1 MNIGERIEN
10 IVDSNIVKELE
21 EKLAKPNKS
30 IKEHTMDLIKELERL
45 KKLGY
50 ISEDR
55 IYYLVETACIYHDI
69 GKINKEF
76 QNRIE
81 KSKIKKVKFNENK
94 EVVHNILSIYF
105 IDESIFGKESY
116 EDYLKVVHSV
126 LNHHNYCNTYEYI
139 RNNNE
144 FILEV
149 LKGYNINQN
158 LVDFIEILIGDLTD
172 VIEDKES
179 IKIKGYLHKCDY
191 NASAGTVSEY
201 PNNFLEE
208 SLNNMMQE
216 WKQVNSNSDWNE
228 LQRFCIENRDENI
241 IAVAQTGMGKT
252 EAGLLWIGDNKGF
265 FILPLRTAINAIYD
279 RVRKNI
285 IHEKDLE
292 HRLSIL
298 HSSSLEY
305 YLNNLENKKVDENF
319 DLLEYE
325 NVGKQ
330 LSIPLNISTMDQL
343 FDFVFKY
350 QGYELKL
357 TTLSYSKIVIDEIQM
372 YSPELLAYLI
382 YGIEK
387 IVELGGKVAILTATL
402 PPFIKDLLEKNIEF
416 KYNPDGFT
424 NDLKRHNLKVIKEE
438 INPEDIY
445 EKYIENKNAGKGNK
459 ILVVCN
465 TIKQAQKIYE
475 DLEKILPE
483 EDIKNL
489 NILHSRFIRKDRLEK
504 EECILEFGKTY
515 DENKNIDK
523 KNGIWISTSIV
534 EASLDIDFDY
544 LFTELQDLNSLFQRL
559 GRCNRKGKKDSSKHN
574 CFIYTEIKSSNLR
587 DGKYGFIDKEMYDLS
602 KSAILSIKE
611 KGQISEKEKINLIND
626 YLTTDNLKNSD
637 YMKDYDNEYG
647 YIKSLTPYT
656 INKKEIELRNINT
669 IDIIPSPVYEEN
681 IEDIKDLETKL
692 KDISTLLKEK
702 EIDLKRK
709 SHLKKEKIILKDAI
723 KKYTVSIPY
732 YERSLYKNAISK
744 GMAIKYN
751 PISLSEFETI
761 DIIDCDYDEKGYQN
775 KNYTDRK
782 SKQED
787 YML

>member
-1 MNIGERIEN
+1 MDINVRINEILENDIILEIEN
-10 IVDSNIVKELE
+10 
-21 EKLAKPNKS
+21 KLAKPDKT
-30 IKEHTMDLIKELERL
+30 IKEHTMDLIDELNKL

-50 ISEDR
+50 ISDDKLFS
-55 IYYLVETACIYHDI
+55 LVEKGCIYHDI

-76 QNRIE
+76 QKRIE
-81 KSKIKKVKFNENK
+81 RSKDKKVKFNDEK
-94 EVVHNILSIYF
+94 EVAHNILSIYF
-105 IDESIFGKESY
+105 IDDKKFSDIN
-116 EDYLKVVHSV
+116 DYLKVLHSV
-126 LNHHNYCNTYEYI
+126 LNHHNYCNTFEVMRDKKELI
-139 RNNNE
+139 SE
-144 FILEV
+144 LLE
-149 LKGYNINQN
+149 GYNTKKIKKS
-158 LVDFIEILIGDLTD
+158 IENKIVEI
-172 VIEDKES
+172 IEDNES

-216 WKQVNSNSDWNE
+216 WKKSNSESDWNE
-228 LQRFCIENRDENI
+228 LQKFCIENRDENI

-292 HRLSIL
+292 QRLSIL

-445 EKYIENKNAGKGNK
+445 EKYIENKKAGKRNK

-709 SHLKKEKIILKDAI
+709 SHLKKEKIILKDTI

-751 PISLSEFETI
+751 PILLSEFETI

>member
-1 MNIGERIEN
+1 MDINVRINEILENDIIREIEN
-10 IVDSNIVKELE
+10 
-21 EKLAKPNKS
+21 KLAKPDKT
-30 IKEHTMDLIKELERL
+30 IKEHTMDLIEELNKL

-50 ISEDR
+50 ISDAKLFS
-55 IYYLVETACIYHDI
+55 LVEKGCIYHDI

-76 QNRIE
+76 QKRIE
-81 KSKIKKVKFNENK
+81 RSKDKKVKFNDEK
-94 EVVHNILSIYF
+94 EVAHNILSIYF
-105 IDESIFGKESY
+105 IDDKKFSDIN
-116 EDYLKVVHSV
+116 DYLKVLHSV
-126 LNHHNYCNTYEYI
+126 LNHHNYCNTFEVMRDKKELI
-139 RNNNE
+139 SE
-144 FILEV
+144 LLE
-149 LKGYNINQN
+149 GYNTKKIKKS
-158 LVDFIEILIGDLTD
+158 IENKIAEI
-172 VIEDKES
+172 IEDNES

-216 WKQVNSNSDWNE
+216 WKKSNSESDWNE
-228 LQRFCIENRDENI
+228 LQKFCIENRDENI

-669 IDIIPSPVYEEN
+669 IDIIPSPVYETN
-681 IEDIKDLETKL
+681 IEDIKNFENKL
-692 KDISTLLKEK
+692 KEISDRLKEK
-702 EIDLKRK
+702 GIDLKIRDD
-709 SHLKKEKIILKDAI
+709 LKKEKIILKDAI

-732 YERSLYKNAISK
+732 YEVDLYKNAIK
-744 GMAIKYN
+744 NGNAIKYN
-751 PISLSEFETI
+751 PIRLSEFETI

>member
-1 MNIGERIEN
+1 MDINVRINEILENDIIREIEN
-10 IVDSNIVKELE
+10 
-21 EKLAKPNKS
+21 KLAKPDKT
-30 IKEHTMDLIKELERL
+30 IKEHTMDLIEELNKL

-50 ISEDR
+50 ISDAKLFS
-55 IYYLVETACIYHDI
+55 LVEKGCIYHDI

-76 QNRIE
+76 QKRIE
-81 KSKIKKVKFNENK
+81 RSKDKKVKFNDEK
-94 EVVHNILSIYF
+94 EVAHNILSIYF
-105 IDESIFGKESY
+105 IDDKKFSDIN
-116 EDYLKVVHSV
+116 DYLKVLHSV
-126 LNHHNYCNTYEYI
+126 LNHHNYCNTFEVMRDKKELI
-139 RNNNE
+139 SE
-144 FILEV
+144 LLE
-149 LKGYNINQN
+149 GYNTKKIKKS
-158 LVDFIEILIGDLTD
+158 IENKIAEI
-172 VIEDKES
+172 IEDNDS

-216 WKQVNSNSDWNE
+216 WKKSNSESDWNE
-228 LQRFCIENRDENI
+228 LQKFCIENRDENI

-319 DLLEYE
+319 DLIEYE

-382 YGIEK
+382 CGIEK

-416 KYNPDGFT
+416 KYNPNGFT
-424 NDLKRHNLKVIKEE
+424 NDLKRHNLKVIEEE
-438 INPEDIY
+438 INPDDIY
-445 EKYIENKNAGKGNK
+445 EKYIENKNADRENK

-465 TIKQAQKIYE
+465 TIKQAQNIYD
-475 DLEKILPE
+475 DLAKMLYE
-483 EDIKNL
+483 EDRKNL

-504 EECILEFGKTY
+504 EESILEFGRTY
-515 DENKNIDK
+515 YENKNIDK

-574 CFIYTEIKSSNLR
+574 CFIYTEIKSSTLR
-587 DGKYGFIDKEMYDLS
+587 NGKHGFIDKEMYGLS
-602 KSAILSIKE
+602 KSAILSISE
-611 KGQISEKEKINLIND
+611 KGQISEKEKISLIND

-647 YIKSLTPYT
+647 DIKSLTPYT

-751 PISLSEFETI
+751 PILLSEFEII

>member
-1 MNIGERIEN
+1 MDINVRINEILENDIIQEIEN
-10 IVDSNIVKELE
+10 
-21 EKLAKPNKS
+21 KLAKPDKT
-30 IKEHTMDLIKELERL
+30 IKEHTMDLIEELNKL

-50 ISEDR
+50 ISDDKLFS
-55 IYYLVETACIYHDI
+55 LVEKACIYHDI

-76 QNRIE
+76 QKRIE
-81 KSKIKKVKFNENK
+81 RSKDKKVKFNDEK
-94 EVVHNILSIYF
+94 EVAHNILSIYF
-105 IDESIFGKESY
+105 IDDKKFSDIN
-116 EDYLKVVHSV
+116 DYLKVLHSV
-126 LNHHNYCNTYEYI
+126 LNHHNYCNTFEVMRDKKELI
-139 RNNNE
+139 SE
-144 FILEV
+144 LLE
-149 LKGYNINQN
+149 GYNTKKIKKS
-158 LVDFIEILIGDLTD
+158 IENKIAEI
-172 VIEDKES
+172 IEDNES

-216 WKQVNSNSDWNE
+216 WKKSNSESDWNE

-382 YGIEK
+382 CGIEK

-416 KYNPDGFT
+416 KYNPNGFT
-424 NDLKRHNLKVIKEE
+424 NDLKRHNLKVIEEE
-438 INPEDIY
+438 INPDDIY
-445 EKYIENKNAGKGNK
+445 EKYIENKNADRENK

-465 TIKQAQKIYE
+465 TIKQAQNIYD
-475 DLEKILPE
+475 DLAKMLSEK
-483 EDIKNL
+483 DRKNL

-504 EECILEFGKTY
+504 EESILEFGRTY

-574 CFIYTEIKSSNLR
+574 CFVYTEIKSSTLR
-587 DGKYGFIDKEMYDLS
+587 DNKHGFIDKRVYELS

-611 KGQISEKEKINLIND
+611 KGQIYEKEKIALIND
-626 YLTTDNLKNSD
+626 YLTTDNLRSSD
-637 YMKDYDNEYG
+637 YIKAYDKEYDYV
-647 YIKSLTPYT
+647 KKLTPYT
-656 INKKEIELRNINT
+656 ISKDEIELRNINT
-669 IDIIPSPVYEEN
+669 IDIIPSPVYETN
-681 IEDIKDLETKL
+681 IEDIKNFENKL
-692 KDISTLLKEK
+692 KEISDRLKEK
-702 EIDLKRK
+702 GIDLKIRDD
-709 SHLKKEKIILKDAI
+709 LKKEKIILKDAI

-732 YERSLYKNAISK
+732 YEVDLYKNAIK
-744 GMAIKYN
+744 NGNAIKYN
-751 PISLSEFETI
+751 PIRLSEFETI

>member
-1 MNIGERIEN
+1 MDINVRINEILENDIIREIEN
-10 IVDSNIVKELE
+10 
-21 EKLAKPNKS
+21 KLAKPDKT
-30 IKEHTMDLIKELERL
+30 IKEHTMDLIEELNKL

-50 ISEDR
+50 ISDDKLFS
-55 IYYLVETACIYHDI
+55 LVEKACIYHDI

-76 QNRIE
+76 QKRIE
-81 KSKIKKVKFNENK
+81 RSKDKKVKFNDEK
-94 EVVHNILSIYF
+94 EVAHNILSIYF
-105 IDESIFGKESY
+105 IDDKKFSDIN
-116 EDYLKVVHSV
+116 DYLKVLHSV
-126 LNHHNYCNTYEYI
+126 LNHHNYCNTFEVMRDKKELI
-139 RNNNE
+139 SE
-144 FILEV
+144 LLE
-149 LKGYNINQN
+149 GYNTKKIKKS
-158 LVDFIEILIGDLTD
+158 IENKIAEI
-172 VIEDKES
+172 IEDKES

-216 WKQVNSNSDWNE
+216 WKKSNSESDWNE
-228 LQRFCIENRDENI
+228 LQKFCIENRDENI

-382 YGIEK
+382 CGIEK

-416 KYNPDGFT
+416 KYNPNGFT
-424 NDLKRHNLKVIKEE
+424 NDLKRHNLKVIEEE
-438 INPEDIY
+438 INPDDIY
-445 EKYIENKNAGKGNK
+445 EKYIENKNADRENK

-465 TIKQAQKIYE
+465 TIKQAQNIYD
-475 DLEKILPE
+475 DLAKMLSEK
-483 EDIKNL
+483 DRKNL

-504 EECILEFGKTY
+504 EESILEFGRTY

-574 CFIYTEIKSSNLR
+574 CFVYTEIKSSTLR
-587 DGKYGFIDKEMYDLS
+587 DNKHGFIDKRVYELS

-611 KGQISEKEKINLIND
+611 KGQIYEKEKIALIND
-626 YLTTDNLKNSD
+626 YLTTDNLRSSD
-637 YMKDYDNEYG
+637 YIKAYDKEYDYV
-647 YIKSLTPYT
+647 KKLTPYT
-656 INKKEIELRNINT
+656 ISKDEIELRNINT
-669 IDIIPSPVYEEN
+669 IDIIPSPVYETN
-681 IEDIKDLETKL
+681 IEDIKNFENKL
-692 KDISTLLKEK
+692 KEISDRLKEK
-702 EIDLKRK
+702 GIDLKIRDD
-709 SHLKKEKIILKDAI
+709 LKKEKIILKDAI

-732 YERSLYKNAISK
+732 YEVDLYKNAIK
-744 GMAIKYN
+744 NGNAIKYN
-751 PISLSEFETI
+751 PIRLSEFETI

>member
-1 MNIGERIEN
+1 MDINVRINEILENDIIREIEN
-10 IVDSNIVKELE
+10 
-21 EKLAKPNKS
+21 KLAKPDKT
-30 IKEHTMDLIKELERL
+30 IKEHTMDLIEELNKL

-50 ISEDR
+50 ISDDKLFS
-55 IYYLVETACIYHDI
+55 LVEKGCIYHDI

-76 QNRIE
+76 QKRIE
-81 KSKIKKVKFNENK
+81 RSKDKKVKFNDEK
-94 EVVHNILSIYF
+94 EVAHNILSIYF
-105 IDESIFGKESY
+105 IDDKKFSDIN
-116 EDYLKVVHSV
+116 DYLKVLHSV
-126 LNHHNYCNTYEYI
+126 LNHHNYCNTFEVMRDKKELI
-139 RNNNE
+139 SE
-144 FILEV
+144 LLE
-149 LKGYNINQN
+149 GYNTKKIKKS
-158 LVDFIEILIGDLTD
+158 IENKIAEI
-172 VIEDKES
+172 IEDNES

-216 WKQVNSNSDWNE
+216 WKKSNSESDWNE
-228 LQRFCIENRDENI
+228 IQKFCIENRDENI

-382 YGIEK
+382 CGIEK

-416 KYNPDGFT
+416 KYNPNGFT
-424 NDLKRHNLKVIKEE
+424 NDLKRHNLKVIEEE
-438 INPEDIY
+438 INPDDIY
-445 EKYIENKNAGKGNK
+445 EKYIENKNADRENK

-465 TIKQAQKIYE
+465 TIKQAQNIYD
-475 DLEKILPE
+475 DLAKMLSEK
-483 EDIKNL
+483 DRKNL

-504 EECILEFGKTY
+504 EESILEFGRTY

-574 CFIYTEIKSSNLR
+574 CFVYTEIKSSTLR
-587 DGKYGFIDKEMYDLS
+587 DNKHGFIDKRVYELS

-611 KGQISEKEKINLIND
+611 KGQIYEKEKIALIND
-626 YLTTDNLKNSD
+626 YLTTDNLRSSD
-637 YMKDYDNEYG
+637 YIKAYDKEYDYV
-647 YIKSLTPYT
+647 KKLTPYT
-656 INKKEIELRNINT
+656 ISKDEIELRNINT
-669 IDIIPSPVYEEN
+669 IDIIPSPVYETN
-681 IEDIKDLETKL
+681 IEDIKNFENKL
-692 KDISTLLKEK
+692 KEISDRLKEK
-702 EIDLKRK
+702 GIDLKIRDD
-709 SHLKKEKIILKDAI
+709 LKKEKIILKDAI

-732 YERSLYKNAISK
+732 YEVDLYKNAIK
-744 GMAIKYN
+744 NGNAIKYN
-751 PISLSEFETI
+751 PIRLSEFETI

>member
-1 MNIGERIEN
+1 MDINVRINEILENDIIREIEN
-10 IVDSNIVKELE
+10 
-21 EKLAKPNKS
+21 KLAKPDKT
-30 IKEHTMDLIKELERL
+30 IKEHTMDLIEELNKL

-50 ISEDR
+50 ISDDKLFS
-55 IYYLVETACIYHDI
+55 LVEKACIYHDI

-76 QNRIE
+76 QKRIE
-81 KSKIKKVKFNENK
+81 RSKDKKVKFNDEK
-94 EVVHNILSIYF
+94 EVAHNILSIYF
-105 IDESIFGKESY
+105 IDDKKFSDIN
-116 EDYLKVVHSV
+116 DYLKVLHSV
-126 LNHHNYCNTYEYI
+126 LNHHNYCNTFEVMRDKKELI
-139 RNNNE
+139 SE
-144 FILEV
+144 LLE
-149 LKGYNINQN
+149 GYNTKKIKKS
-158 LVDFIEILIGDLTD
+158 IENKIAEI
-172 VIEDKES
+172 IEDKES

-216 WKQVNSNSDWNE
+216 WKKSNSESDWNE
-228 LQRFCIENRDENI
+228 LQKFCIENRDENI

-483 EDIKNL
+483 EDRKNL

-515 DENKNIDK
+515 DEKKNIDK

-751 PISLSEFETI
+751 PILLSEFETI

>member
-1 MNIGERIEN
+1 MDINVRINEILENDIIREIEN
-10 IVDSNIVKELE
+10 
-21 EKLAKPNKS
+21 KLAKPDKT
-30 IKEHTMDLIKELERL
+30 IKEHTMDLIEELNKL

-50 ISEDR
+50 ISDAKLFS
-55 IYYLVETACIYHDI
+55 LVEKGCIYHDI

-76 QNRIE
+76 QKRIE
-81 KSKIKKVKFNENK
+81 RSKDKKVKFNDEK
-94 EVVHNILSIYF
+94 EVAHNILSIYF
-105 IDESIFGKESY
+105 IDDKKFSDIN
-116 EDYLKVVHSV
+116 DYLKVLHSV
-126 LNHHNYCNTYEYI
+126 LNHHNYCNTFEVMRDKKELI
-139 RNNNE
+139 SE
-144 FILEV
+144 LLE
-149 LKGYNINQN
+149 GYNTKKIKKS
-158 LVDFIEILIGDLTD
+158 IENKIAEI
-172 VIEDKES
+172 IEDNDS

-216 WKQVNSNSDWNE
+216 WKKSNSESDWNE
-228 LQRFCIENRDENI
+228 LQKFCIENRDENI

-382 YGIEK
+382 CGIEK

-416 KYNPDGFT
+416 KYNPNGFT
-424 NDLKRHNLKVIKEE
+424 NDLKRHNLKVIEEE
-438 INPEDIY
+438 INPDDIY
-445 EKYIENKNAGKGNK
+445 EKYIENKNADRENK

-465 TIKQAQKIYE
+465 TIKQAQNIYD
-475 DLEKILPE
+475 DLAKMLSEK
-483 EDIKNL
+483 DRKNL

-504 EECILEFGKTY
+504 EESILEFGRTY

-574 CFIYTEIKSSNLR
+574 CFVYTEIKSSTLR
-587 DGKYGFIDKEMYDLS
+587 DNKHGFIDKRVYELS

-611 KGQISEKEKINLIND
+611 KGQIYEKEKIALIND
-626 YLTTDNLKNSD
+626 YLTTDNLRSSD
-637 YMKDYDNEYG
+637 YIKAYDKEYDYV
-647 YIKSLTPYT
+647 KKLTPYT
-656 INKKEIELRNINT
+656 ISKDEIELRNINT
-669 IDIIPSPVYEEN
+669 IDIIPSPVYETN
-681 IEDIKDLETKL
+681 IEDIKNFENKL
-692 KDISTLLKEK
+692 KEISDRLKEK
-702 EIDLKRK
+702 GIDLKIRDD
-709 SHLKKEKIILKDAI
+709 LKKEKTILKDAI

-732 YERSLYKNAISK
+732 YEVDLYKNAIK
-744 GMAIKYN
+744 NGNAIKYN
-751 PISLSEFETI
+751 PIRLSEFETI

>member
-1 MNIGERIEN
+1 MDINVRINEILENDIIREIEN
-10 IVDSNIVKELE
+10 
-21 EKLAKPNKS
+21 KLAKPDKT
-30 IKEHTMDLIKELERL
+30 IKEHTMDLIEELNKL

-50 ISEDR
+50 ISDAKLFS
-55 IYYLVETACIYHDI
+55 LVEKGCIYHDI

-76 QNRIE
+76 QKRIE
-81 KSKIKKVKFNENK
+81 RSKDKKVKFNDEK
-94 EVVHNILSIYF
+94 EVAHNILSIYF
-105 IDESIFGKESY
+105 IDDKKFSDIN
-116 EDYLKVVHSV
+116 DYLKVLHSV
-126 LNHHNYCNTYEYI
+126 LNHHNYCNTFEVMRDKKELI
-139 RNNNE
+139 SE
-144 FILEV
+144 LLE
-149 LKGYNINQN
+149 GYNTKKIKKS
-158 LVDFIEILIGDLTD
+158 IENKIAEI
-172 VIEDKES
+172 IEDNES

-216 WKQVNSNSDWNE
+216 WKKSNSESDWNE
-228 LQRFCIENRDENI
+228 LQKFCIENRDENI

-382 YGIEK
+382 CGIEK
-387 IVELGGKVAILTATL
+387 IVELGGKVTILTATL

-416 KYNPDGFT
+416 KYNPNGFT
-424 NDLKRHNLKVIKEE
+424 NDLKRHNLKVIEEE
-438 INPEDIY
+438 INPDDIY
-445 EKYIENKNAGKGNK
+445 EKYIENKNADRENK

-465 TIKQAQKIYE
+465 TIKQAQNIYD
-475 DLEKILPE
+475 DLAKMLSEK
-483 EDIKNL
+483 DRKNL

-504 EECILEFGKTY
+504 EESILEFGRTY

-574 CFIYTEIKSSNLR
+574 CFVYTEIKSSTLR
-587 DGKYGFIDKEMYDLS
+587 DNKHGFIDKRVYELS

-611 KGQISEKEKINLIND
+611 KGQIYEKEKIALIND
-626 YLTTDNLKNSD
+626 YLTTDNLRSSD
-637 YMKDYDNEYG
+637 YIKAYDKEYDYV
-647 YIKSLTPYT
+647 KKLTPYT
-656 INKKEIELRNINT
+656 ISKDEIELRNINT
-669 IDIIPSPVYEEN
+669 IDIIPSPVYETN
-681 IEDIKDLETKL
+681 IEDIKNFENKL
-692 KDISTLLKEK
+692 KEISDRLKEK
-702 EIDLKRK
+702 GIDLKIRDD
-709 SHLKKEKIILKDAI
+709 LKKEKIILKDAI

-732 YERSLYKNAISK
+732 YEVDLYKNAIK
-744 GMAIKYN
+744 NGNAIKYN
-751 PISLSEFETI
+751 PIRLSEFETI

>member
-1 MNIGERIEN
+1 MDINVRINEILENDIIREIEN
-10 IVDSNIVKELE
+10 
-21 EKLAKPNKS
+21 KLAKPDKT
-30 IKEHTMDLIKELERL
+30 IKEHTMDLIEELNKL

-50 ISEDR
+50 ISDGKLFS
-55 IYYLVETACIYHDI
+55 LVEKACIYHDI

-76 QNRIE
+76 QKRIE
-81 KSKIKKVKFNENK
+81 KSKDKKVKFNDEK
-94 EVVHNILSIYF
+94 EVAHNILSIYF
-105 IDESIFGKESY
+105 IDDKKFSDIN
-116 EDYLKVVHSV
+116 DYLKVLHSV
-126 LNHHNYCNTYEYI
+126 LNHHNYCNTFEVMRDKKELI
-139 RNNNE
+139 SE
-144 FILEV
+144 LLE
-149 LKGYNINQN
+149 GYNTKKIKKS
-158 LVDFIEILIGDLTD
+158 IENKIAEI
-172 VIEDKES
+172 IEDNES

-216 WKQVNSNSDWNE
+216 WKKSNSESDWNE
-228 LQRFCIENRDENI
+228 LQKFCIENRDENI

-319 DLLEYE
+319 DLIEYE

-343 FDFVFKY
+343 FDFIFKY

-382 YGIEK
+382 CGIEK

-416 KYNPDGFT
+416 KYNPNGFT
-424 NDLKRHNLKVIKEE
+424 NDLKRHNLKVIEEE
-438 INPEDIY
+438 INPDDIY
-445 EKYIENKNAGKGNK
+445 EKYIENKNADRENK

-465 TIKQAQKIYE
+465 TIKQAQNIYD
-475 DLEKILPE
+475 DLAKMLSE
-483 EDIKNL
+483 EDRKNL

-504 EECILEFGKTY
+504 EESILEFGRTY

-559 GRCNRKGKKDSSKHN
+559 GRCNRKGKKDSSKPN
-574 CFIYTEIKSSNLR
+574 CFIYTEIKSSTLR
-587 DGKYGFIDKEMYDLS
+587 TGKHGFIDKEMYGLS
-602 KSAILSIKE
+602 KSAILSISE

-669 IDIIPSPVYEEN
+669 IDIIPSPVYETN
-681 IEDIKDLETKL
+681 IEDIKNLENKL
-692 KDISTLLKEK
+692 KEISDRLKEK
-702 EIDLKRK
+702 GIDLKIRDD
-709 SHLKKEKIILKDAI
+709 LKKEKIILKDAI

-732 YERSLYKNAISK
+732 YEVDLYKNAIK
-744 GMAIKYN
+744 NGNAIKYN
-751 PISLSEFETI
+751 PIRLSEFEAI

-775 KNYTDRK
+775 KNYENRK
-782 SKQED
+782 TKQED
-787 YML
+787 YMI

>member
-1 MNIGERIEN
+1 MDINVRINEILENDIIREIEN
-10 IVDSNIVKELE
+10 
-21 EKLAKPNKS
+21 KLAKPDKT
-30 IKEHTMDLIKELERL
+30 IKEHTMDLIEELNKL

-50 ISEDR
+50 ISDDNLFL
-55 IYYLVETACIYHDI
+55 LVEKACIYHDI

-76 QNRIE
+76 QKRIE
-81 KSKIKKVKFNENK
+81 RSKDKKVKFNDEK
-94 EVVHNILSIYF
+94 EVAHNILSIYF
-105 IDESIFGKESY
+105 IDDKKFSDIN
-116 EDYLKVVHSV
+116 DYLKVLHSV
-126 LNHHNYCNTYEYI
+126 LNHHNYCNTFEVMRDKKELI
-139 RNNNE
+139 SE
-144 FILEV
+144 LLE
-149 LKGYNINQN
+149 GYNTKKIKKS
-158 LVDFIEILIGDLTD
+158 IENKIAEI
-172 VIEDKES
+172 IEDNES

-216 WKQVNSNSDWNE
+216 WKKSNSESDWNE

-285 IHEKDLE
+285 IHKKDLE

-330 LSIPLNISTMDQL
+330 LSISLNISTMDQL

-574 CFIYTEIKSSNLR
+574 CFIYTEIKSSTLR
-587 DGKYGFIDKEMYDLS
+587 NGKHGFIDKEMYELS
-602 KSAILSIKE
+602 KSAILSISE

-732 YERSLYKNAISK
+732 YECSLYKNAISK

-751 PISLSEFETI
+751 PISLSEFEAI

-775 KNYTDRK
+775 KNYENRK
-782 SKQED
+782 TKQED
-787 YML
+787 YMI

>member
-1 MNIGERIEN
+1 MDINVRINEILENDIIREIEN
-10 IVDSNIVKELE
+10 
-21 EKLAKPNKS
+21 KLAKPDKT
-30 IKEHTMDLIKELERL
+30 IKEHTMDLIEELNKL

-50 ISEDR
+50 ISDDKLFS
-55 IYYLVETACIYHDI
+55 LVEKACIYHDI

-76 QNRIE
+76 QKRIE
-81 KSKIKKVKFNENK
+81 RSKDKKVKFNDEK
-94 EVVHNILSIYF
+94 EVAHNILSIYF
-105 IDESIFGKESY
+105 IDDKKFSDIN
-116 EDYLKVVHSV
+116 DYLKVLHSV
-126 LNHHNYCNTYEYI
+126 LNHHNYCNTFEVMRDKKELI
-139 RNNNE
+139 SE
-144 FILEV
+144 LLE
-149 LKGYNINQN
+149 GYNTKKIKKS
-158 LVDFIEILIGDLTD
+158 IENKIAEI
-172 VIEDKES
+172 IEDNDS

-201 PNNFLEE
+201 PNNFLKE

-216 WKQVNSNSDWNE
+216 WKKSNSESDWNE
-228 LQRFCIENRDENI
+228 LQKFCIENRDENI

-445 EKYIENKNAGKGNK
+445 EKYIENKKAGKGNK

-751 PISLSEFETI
+751 PILLSEFETI

>member
-1 MNIGERIEN
+1 MDINVRINEILENDIIREIEN
-10 IVDSNIVKELE
+10 
-21 EKLAKPNKS
+21 KLAKPDKT
-30 IKEHTMDLIKELERL
+30 IKEHTMDLIEELNKL

-50 ISEDR
+50 ISDDKLFS
-55 IYYLVETACIYHDI
+55 LVEKACIYHDI

-76 QNRIE
+76 QKRIE
-81 KSKIKKVKFNENK
+81 RSKDKKVKFNDEK
-94 EVVHNILSIYF
+94 EVAHNILSIYF
-105 IDESIFGKESY
+105 IDDKKFSDIN
-116 EDYLKVVHSV
+116 DYLKVLHSV
-126 LNHHNYCNTYEYI
+126 LNHHNYCNTFEVMRDKKELI
-139 RNNNE
+139 SE
-144 FILEV
+144 LLE
-149 LKGYNINQN
+149 GYNTKKIKKS
-158 LVDFIEILIGDLTD
+158 IENKIAEI
-172 VIEDKES
+172 IEDKES

-216 WKQVNSNSDWNE
+216 WKKSNSESDWNE
-228 LQRFCIENRDENI
+228 LQKFCIENRDENI

-709 SHLKKEKIILKDAI
+709 SHLKKGKIILKDAI

-751 PISLSEFETI
+751 PILLSEFETI

>member
-1 MNIGERIEN
+1 MDINVRINEILENDIIREIEN
-10 IVDSNIVKELE
+10 
-21 EKLAKPNKS
+21 KLAKPDKT
-30 IKEHTMDLIKELERL
+30 IKEHTMDLIEELNKL

-50 ISEDR
+50 ISDDNLFL
-55 IYYLVETACIYHDI
+55 LVEKACIYHDI

-76 QNRIE
+76 QKRIE
-81 KSKIKKVKFNENK
+81 RSKDKKVKFNDEK
-94 EVVHNILSIYF
+94 EVAHNILSIYF
-105 IDESIFGKESY
+105 IDDKKFSDIN
-116 EDYLKVVHSV
+116 DYLKVLHSV
-126 LNHHNYCNTYEYI
+126 LNHHNYCNTFEVMRDKKELI
-139 RNNNE
+139 SE
-144 FILEV
+144 LLE
-149 LKGYNINQN
+149 GYNTKKIKKS
-158 LVDFIEILIGDLTD
+158 IENKIAEI
-172 VIEDKES
+172 IEYNES

-216 WKQVNSNSDWNE
+216 WKKSNSESDWNE

-285 IHEKDLE
+285 IHKKDLE

-330 LSIPLNISTMDQL
+330 LSISLNISTMDQL

-574 CFIYTEIKSSNLR
+574 CFIYTEIKSSTLR
-587 DGKYGFIDKEMYDLS
+587 NGKHGFIDKEMYELS
-602 KSAILSIKE
+602 KSAILSISE

-732 YERSLYKNAISK
+732 YECSLYKNAISK

-751 PISLSEFETI
+751 PISLSEFEAI

-775 KNYTDRK
+775 KNYENRK
-782 SKQED
+782 TKQED
-787 YML
+787 YMI

>member
-1 MNIGERIEN
+1 MDINVRINEILENDIILEIEN
-10 IVDSNIVKELE
+10 
-21 EKLAKPNKS
+21 KLAKPDKT
-30 IKEHTMDLIKELERL
+30 IKEHTMDLIDELNKL

-50 ISEDR
+50 ISDDKLFS
-55 IYYLVETACIYHDI
+55 LVEKGCIYHDI

-76 QNRIE
+76 QKRIE
-81 KSKIKKVKFNENK
+81 RSKDKKVKFNDEK
-94 EVVHNILSIYF
+94 EVAHNILSIYF
-105 IDESIFGKESY
+105 IDDKKFSDIN
-116 EDYLKVVHSV
+116 DYLKVLHSV
-126 LNHHNYCNTYEYI
+126 LNHHNYCNTFEVMRDKKELI
-139 RNNNE
+139 SE
-144 FILEV
+144 LLE
-149 LKGYNINQN
+149 GYNTKKIKKS
-158 LVDFIEILIGDLTD
+158 IENKIAEI
-172 VIEDKES
+172 IEDNES

-216 WKQVNSNSDWNE
+216 WKKSNSESDWNE
-228 LQRFCIENRDENI
+228 LQKFCIENRDENI

-751 PISLSEFETI
+751 PILLSEFETI

>member
-1 MNIGERIEN
+1 MDINVRINEILENDIILEIEN
-10 IVDSNIVKELE
+10 
-21 EKLAKPNKS
+21 KLAKPDKT
-30 IKEHTMDLIKELERL
+30 IKEHTMDLIDELNKL

-50 ISEDR
+50 ISDDKLFS
-55 IYYLVETACIYHDI
+55 LVEKGCIYHDI

-76 QNRIE
+76 QKRIE
-81 KSKIKKVKFNENK
+81 RSKDKKVKFNDEK
-94 EVVHNILSIYF
+94 EVAHNILSIYF
-105 IDESIFGKESY
+105 IDDKKFSDIN
-116 EDYLKVVHSV
+116 DYLKVLHSV
-126 LNHHNYCNTYEYI
+126 LNHHNYCNTFEVMRDKKELI
-139 RNNNE
+139 SE
-144 FILEV
+144 LLE
-149 LKGYNINQN
+149 GYNTKKIKKS
-158 LVDFIEILIGDLTD
+158 IENKIAEI
-172 VIEDKES
+172 IEDNES

-216 WKQVNSNSDWNE
+216 WKKSNSESDWNE
-228 LQRFCIENRDENI
+228 LQKFCIENRDENI

-445 EKYIENKNAGKGNK
+445 EKYIENKKAGKGNK

-751 PISLSEFETI
+751 PILLSEFETI

>member
-1 MNIGERIEN
+1 MDINVRINEILENDIIREIEN
-10 IVDSNIVKELE
+10 
-21 EKLAKPNKS
+21 KLAKPDKT
-30 IKEHTMDLIKELERL
+30 IKEHTMDLIEELNKL

-50 ISEDR
+50 ISDDKLFS
-55 IYYLVETACIYHDI
+55 LVEKACIYHDI

-76 QNRIE
+76 QKRIE
-81 KSKIKKVKFNENK
+81 RSKDKKVKFNDEK
-94 EVVHNILSIYF
+94 EVAHNILSIYF
-105 IDESIFGKESY
+105 IDDKKFSDIN
-116 EDYLKVVHSV
+116 DYLKVLHSV
-126 LNHHNYCNTYEYI
+126 LNHHNYCNTFEVMRDKKELI
-139 RNNNE
+139 SE
-144 FILEV
+144 LLE
-149 LKGYNINQN
+149 GYNTKKIKKS
-158 LVDFIEILIGDLTD
+158 IENKIAEI
-172 VIEDKES
+172 IEDKES

-216 WKQVNSNSDWNE
+216 WKKSNSESDWNE
-228 LQRFCIENRDENI
+228 LQKFCIENRDENI

-504 EECILEFGKTY
+504 EECILEFGRTY

-574 CFIYTEIKSSNLR
+574 CFVYTEIKSSTLR
-587 DGKYGFIDKEMYDLS
+587 DNKHGFIDKRVYELS

-611 KGQISEKEKINLIND
+611 KGQIYEKEKIALIND
-626 YLTTDNLKNSD
+626 YLTTDNLRSSD
-637 YMKDYDNEYG
+637 YIKAYDKEYDYV
-647 YIKSLTPYT
+647 KKLTPYT
-656 INKKEIELRNINT
+656 ISKDEIELRNINT
-669 IDIIPSPVYEEN
+669 IDIIPSPVYETN
-681 IEDIKDLETKL
+681 IEDIKNFENKL
-692 KDISTLLKEK
+692 KEISDRLKEK
-702 EIDLKRK
+702 GIDLKIRDD
-709 SHLKKEKIILKDAI
+709 LKKEKIILKDAI

-732 YERSLYKNAISK
+732 YEVDLYKNAIK
-744 GMAIKYN
+744 NGNAIKYN
-751 PISLSEFETI
+751 PIRLSEFETI

>member
-1 MNIGERIEN
+1 MDINVRINEILENDIIQEIEN
-10 IVDSNIVKELE
+10 
-21 EKLAKPNKS
+21 KLAKPDKT
-30 IKEHTMDLIKELERL
+30 IKEHTMDLIEELNKL

-50 ISEDR
+50 ISDDKLFS
-55 IYYLVETACIYHDI
+55 LVEKACIYHDI

-76 QNRIE
+76 QKRIE
-81 KSKIKKVKFNENK
+81 RSKDKKVKFNDEK
-94 EVVHNILSIYF
+94 EVAHNILSIYF
-105 IDESIFGKESY
+105 IDDKKFSDIN
-116 EDYLKVVHSV
+116 DYLKVLHSV
-126 LNHHNYCNTYEYI
+126 LNHHNYCNTFEVMRDKKELI
-139 RNNNE
+139 SE
-144 FILEV
+144 LLE
-149 LKGYNINQN
+149 GYNTKKIKKS
-158 LVDFIEILIGDLTD
+158 IENKIAEI
-172 VIEDKES
+172 IEDNDS

-216 WKQVNSNSDWNE
+216 WKKSNSESDWNE
-228 LQRFCIENRDENI
+228 LQKFCIENRNENI

-298 HSSSLEY
+298 HSSSLKY

-319 DLLEYE
+319 DLIEYE

-382 YGIEK
+382 CGIEK

-416 KYNPDGFT
+416 KYNPNGFT
-424 NDLKRHNLKVIKEE
+424 NDLKRHNLKVIEEE
-438 INPEDIY
+438 INPDDIY
-445 EKYIENKNAGKGNK
+445 AKYIENKNADRENK

-465 TIKQAQKIYE
+465 TIKQAQNIYD
-475 DLEKILPE
+475 DLAKMLSE
-483 EDIKNL
+483 EDRKNL

-504 EECILEFGKTY
+504 EESILEFGRTY

-574 CFIYTEIKSSNLR
+574 CFVYTEIKSSTLR
-587 DGKYGFIDKEMYDLS
+587 DNKHGFIDKRVYELS

-611 KGQISEKEKINLIND
+611 KGQIYEKEKIALIND
-626 YLTTDNLKNSD
+626 YLTTDNLRSSD
-637 YMKDYDNEYG
+637 YIKAYDKEYDYV
-647 YIKSLTPYT
+647 KKLTPYT
-656 INKKEIELRNINT
+656 ISKDEIELRNINT
-669 IDIIPSPVYEEN
+669 IDIIPSPVYETN
-681 IEDIKDLETKL
+681 IEDIKNFENKL
-692 KDISTLLKEK
+692 KEISDRLKEK
-702 EIDLKRK
+702 GIDLKIRDD
-709 SHLKKEKIILKDAI
+709 LKKEKIILKDAI

-732 YERSLYKNAISK
+732 YEVDLYKNAIK
-744 GMAIKYN
+744 NGNAIKYN
-751 PISLSEFETI
+751 PIRLSEFETI

>member
-1 MNIGERIEN
+1 MDINVRINEILENDIIREIEN
-10 IVDSNIVKELE
+10 
-21 EKLAKPNKS
+21 KLAKPDKT
-30 IKEHTMDLIKELERL
+30 IKEHTMDLIEELNKL

-50 ISEDR
+50 ISDDNLFL
-55 IYYLVETACIYHDI
+55 LVEKACIYHDI

-76 QNRIE
+76 QKRIE
-81 KSKIKKVKFNENK
+81 RSKDKKVKFNDEK
-94 EVVHNILSIYF
+94 EVAHNILSIYF
-105 IDESIFGKESY
+105 IDDKKFSDIN
-116 EDYLKVVHSV
+116 DYLKVLHSV
-126 LNHHNYCNTYEYI
+126 LNHHNYCNTFEVMRDKKELI
-139 RNNNE
+139 SE
-144 FILEV
+144 LLE
-149 LKGYNINQN
+149 GYNTKKIKKS
-158 LVDFIEILIGDLTD
+158 IENKIAEI
-172 VIEDKES
+172 IEDNES

-216 WKQVNSNSDWNE
+216 WKKSNSESDWNE

-285 IHEKDLE
+285 IHKKDLE

-330 LSIPLNISTMDQL
+330 LSISLNISTMDQL

-438 INPEDIY
+438 INTEDIY

-574 CFIYTEIKSSNLR
+574 CFIYTEIKSSTLR
-587 DGKYGFIDKEMYDLS
+587 NGKHGFIDKEMYELS
-602 KSAILSIKE
+602 KSAILSISE

-732 YERSLYKNAISK
+732 YECSLYKNAISK

-751 PISLSEFETI
+751 PISLSEFEAI

-775 KNYTDRK
+775 KNYENRK
-782 SKQED
+782 TKQED
-787 YML
+787 YMI

>member
-1 MNIGERIEN
+1 MDINVRINEILENDIIREIEN
-10 IVDSNIVKELE
+10 
-21 EKLAKPNKS
+21 KLAKPDKT
-30 IKEHTMDLIKELERL
+30 IKEHTMDLIEELNKL

-50 ISEDR
+50 ISDAKLFS
-55 IYYLVETACIYHDI
+55 LVEKGCIYHDI

-76 QNRIE
+76 QKRIE
-81 KSKIKKVKFNENK
+81 RSKDKKVKFNDEK
-94 EVVHNILSIYF
+94 EVAHNILSIYF
-105 IDESIFGKESY
+105 IDDKKFSDIN
-116 EDYLKVVHSV
+116 DYLKVLHSV
-126 LNHHNYCNTYEYI
+126 LNHHNYCNTFEVMRDKKELI
-139 RNNNE
+139 SE
-144 FILEV
+144 LLE
-149 LKGYNINQN
+149 GYNTKKIKKS
-158 LVDFIEILIGDLTD
+158 IENKIAEI
-172 VIEDKES
+172 IEDKES

-191 NASAGTVSEY
+191 NASAGIVSEY

-208 SLNNMMQE
+208 ALNNMMQE
-216 WKQVNSNSDWNE
+216 WKKSNSESDWNE
-228 LQRFCIENRDENI
+228 LQKFCIENRDENI

-416 KYNPDGFT
+416 KYNPNGFT
-424 NDLKRHNLKVIKEE
+424 NDLKRHNLKVIEEE
-438 INPEDIY
+438 INPDDIY

-465 TIKQAQKIYE
+465 AIKQAQKIYE

-751 PISLSEFETI
+751 PILLSEFETI

>member
-1 MNIGERIEN
+1 MDINVRINEILENDIIQEIEN
-10 IVDSNIVKELE
+10 
-21 EKLAKPNKS
+21 KLAKPDKT
-30 IKEHTMDLIKELERL
+30 IKEHTMDLIEELNKL

-50 ISEDR
+50 ISDDKLFS
-55 IYYLVETACIYHDI
+55 LVEKACIYHDI

-76 QNRIE
+76 QKRIE
-81 KSKIKKVKFNENK
+81 RSKDKKVKFNDEK
-94 EVVHNILSIYF
+94 EVAHNILSIYF
-105 IDESIFGKESY
+105 IDDKKFSDIN
-116 EDYLKVVHSV
+116 DYLKVLHSV
-126 LNHHNYCNTYEYI
+126 LNHHNYCNTFEVMRDKKELI
-139 RNNNE
+139 SE
-144 FILEV
+144 LLE
-149 LKGYNINQN
+149 GYNTKKIKKS
-158 LVDFIEILIGDLTD
+158 IENKIAEI
-172 VIEDKES
+172 IEDNES

-216 WKQVNSNSDWNE
+216 WKKSNSESDWNE
-228 LQRFCIENRDENI
+228 LQKFCIENRDENI

-416 KYNPDGFT
+416 KYNPNGFT
-424 NDLKRHNLKVIKEE
+424 NDLKRHNLKVIEEE
-438 INPEDIY
+438 INPDDIY
-445 EKYIENKNAGKGNK
+445 EKYIENKNADRENK

-504 EECILEFGKTY
+504 EESILEFGRTY

-574 CFIYTEIKSSNLR
+574 CFVYTEIKSSTLR
-587 DGKYGFIDKEMYDLS
+587 DNKHGFIDKRVYELS

-611 KGQISEKEKINLIND
+611 KGQIYEKEKIALIND
-626 YLTTDNLKNSD
+626 YLTTDNLRSSD
-637 YMKDYDNEYG
+637 YIKAYDKEYDYV
-647 YIKSLTPYT
+647 KKLTPYT
-656 INKKEIELRNINT
+656 ISKDEIELRNINT
-669 IDIIPSPVYEEN
+669 IDIIPSPVYETN
-681 IEDIKDLETKL
+681 IEDIKNFENKL
-692 KDISTLLKEK
+692 KEISDRLKEK
-702 EIDLKRK
+702 GIDLKIRDD
-709 SHLKKEKIILKDAI
+709 LKKEKIILKDAI

-732 YERSLYKNAISK
+732 YEVDLYKNAIK
-744 GMAIKYN
+744 NGNAIKYN
-751 PISLSEFETI
+751 PIRLSEFETI

>member
-1 MNIGERIEN
+1 MDINVRINEILENDIILEIEN
-10 IVDSNIVKELE
+10 
-21 EKLAKPNKS
+21 KLAKPDKT
-30 IKEHTMDLIKELERL
+30 IKEHTMDLIDELNKL

-50 ISEDR
+50 ISDDKLFS
-55 IYYLVETACIYHDI
+55 LVEKGCIYHDI

-76 QNRIE
+76 QKRIE
-81 KSKIKKVKFNENK
+81 RSKDKKVKFNDEK
-94 EVVHNILSIYF
+94 EVAHNILSIYF
-105 IDESIFGKESY
+105 IDDKKFSDIN
-116 EDYLKVVHSV
+116 DYLKVLHSV
-126 LNHHNYCNTYEYI
+126 LNHHNYCNTFEVMRDKKELI
-139 RNNNE
+139 SE
-144 FILEV
+144 LLE
-149 LKGYNINQN
+149 GYNTKKIKKS
-158 LVDFIEILIGDLTD
+158 IENKIAEI
-172 VIEDKES
+172 IEDNES

-216 WKQVNSNSDWNE
+216 WKKSNSESDWNE
-228 LQRFCIENRDENI
+228 LQKFCIENRDENI

-319 DLLEYE
+319 DLIEYE

-751 PISLSEFETI
+751 PILLSEFETI

>member
-1 MNIGERIEN
+1 MDINVRINEILENDIIREIEN
-10 IVDSNIVKELE
+10 
-21 EKLAKPNKS
+21 KLAKPDKT
-30 IKEHTMDLIKELERL
+30 IKEHTMDLIEELNKL

-50 ISEDR
+50 ISDAKLFS
-55 IYYLVETACIYHDI
+55 LVEKGCIYHDI

-76 QNRIE
+76 QKRIE
-81 KSKIKKVKFNENK
+81 RSKDKKVKFNDEK
-94 EVVHNILSIYF
+94 EVAHNILSIYF
-105 IDESIFGKESY
+105 IDDKKFSDIN
-116 EDYLKVVHSV
+116 DYLKVLHSV
-126 LNHHNYCNTYEYI
+126 LNHHNYCNTFEVMRDKKELI
-139 RNNNE
+139 SE
-144 FILEV
+144 LLE
-149 LKGYNINQN
+149 GYNTKKIKKS
-158 LVDFIEILIGDLTD
+158 IENKIAEI
-172 VIEDKES
+172 IEDKES

-216 WKQVNSNSDWNE
+216 WKKSNSESDWNE
-228 LQRFCIENRDENI
+228 LQKFCIENRDENI

-382 YGIEK
+382 CGIEK

-416 KYNPDGFT
+416 KYNPNGFT

-504 EECILEFGKTY
+504 EECILEFGRTY

-574 CFIYTEIKSSNLR
+574 CFVYTEIKSSTLR
-587 DGKYGFIDKEMYDLS
+587 DNKHGFIDKRVYELS

-611 KGQISEKEKINLIND
+611 KGQIYEKEKIALIND
-626 YLTTDNLKNSD
+626 YLTTDNLRSSD
-637 YMKDYDNEYG
+637 YIKAYDKEYDYV
-647 YIKSLTPYT
+647 KKLTPYT
-656 INKKEIELRNINT
+656 ISKDEIELRNINT
-669 IDIIPSPVYEEN
+669 IDIIPSPVYETN
-681 IEDIKDLETKL
+681 IEDIKNFENKL
-692 KDISTLLKEK
+692 KEISDRLKEK
-702 EIDLKRK
+702 GIDLKIRDD
-709 SHLKKEKIILKDAI
+709 LKKEKIILKDAI

-732 YERSLYKNAISK
+732 YEVDLYKNAIK
-744 GMAIKYN
+744 NGNAIKYN
-751 PISLSEFETI
+751 PIRLSEFETI

>member
-1 MNIGERIEN
+1 MDINVRINEILENDIIREIEN
-10 IVDSNIVKELE
+10 
-21 EKLAKPNKS
+21 KLAKPDKT
-30 IKEHTMDLIKELERL
+30 IKEHTMDLIEELNKL

-50 ISEDR
+50 ISDAKLFS
-55 IYYLVETACIYHDI
+55 LVEKGCIYHDI

-76 QNRIE
+76 QKRIE
-81 KSKIKKVKFNENK
+81 RSNDKKVKFNDEK
-94 EVVHNILSIYF
+94 EVAHNILSIYF
-105 IDESIFGKESY
+105 IDDKKFSDIN
-116 EDYLKVVHSV
+116 DYLKVLHSV
-126 LNHHNYCNTYEYI
+126 LNHHNYCNTFEVMRDKKELI
-139 RNNNE
+139 SE
-144 FILEV
+144 LLE
-149 LKGYNINQN
+149 GYNTKKIKKS
-158 LVDFIEILIGDLTD
+158 IENKIAEI
-172 VIEDKES
+172 IEDNES

-216 WKQVNSNSDWNE
+216 WKKSNSESDWNE
-228 LQRFCIENRDENI
+228 LQKFCIENRDENI

-382 YGIEK
+382 CGIEK

-416 KYNPDGFT
+416 KYNPNGFT
-424 NDLKRHNLKVIKEE
+424 NDLKRHNLKVIEEE
-438 INPEDIY
+438 INPDDIY
-445 EKYIENKNAGKGNK
+445 EKYIENKNADRENK

-465 TIKQAQKIYE
+465 TIKQAQNIYD
-475 DLEKILPE
+475 DLAKMLSEK
-483 EDIKNL
+483 DRKNL

-504 EECILEFGKTY
+504 EESILEFGRTY

-574 CFIYTEIKSSNLR
+574 CFVYTEIKSSTLR
-587 DGKYGFIDKEMYDLS
+587 DNKHGFIDKRVYELS

-611 KGQISEKEKINLIND
+611 KGQIYEKEKIALIND
-626 YLTTDNLKNSD
+626 YLTTDNLRSSD
-637 YMKDYDNEYG
+637 YIKAYDKEYDYV
-647 YIKSLTPYT
+647 KKLTPYT
-656 INKKEIELRNINT
+656 ISKDEIELRNINT
-669 IDIIPSPVYEEN
+669 IDIIPSPVYETN
-681 IEDIKDLETKL
+681 IEDIKNFENKL
-692 KDISTLLKEK
+692 KEISDRLKEK
-702 EIDLKRK
+702 GIDLKIRDD
-709 SHLKKEKIILKDAI
+709 LKKEKIILKDAI

-732 YERSLYKNAISK
+732 YEVDLYKNAIK
-744 GMAIKYN
+744 NGNAIKYN
-751 PISLSEFETI
+751 PIRLSEFETI

>member
-1 MNIGERIEN
+1 MDINVRINEILENDIIREIEN
-10 IVDSNIVKELE
+10 
-21 EKLAKPNKS
+21 KLAKPDKT
-30 IKEHTMDLIKELERL
+30 IKEHIMDLIEELNKL

-50 ISEDR
+50 ISDDKLFS
-55 IYYLVETACIYHDI
+55 LVEKACIYHDI

-76 QNRIE
+76 QKRIE
-81 KSKIKKVKFNENK
+81 RSKDKKVKFNDEK
-94 EVVHNILSIYF
+94 EVAHNILSIYF
-105 IDESIFGKESY
+105 IDDKKFSDIN
-116 EDYLKVVHSV
+116 DYLKVLHSV
-126 LNHHNYCNTYEYI
+126 LNHHNYCNTFEVMRDKKELI
-139 RNNNE
+139 SE
-144 FILEV
+144 LLE
-149 LKGYNINQN
+149 GYNTKKIKKS
-158 LVDFIEILIGDLTD
+158 IENKIAEI
-172 VIEDKES
+172 IEDKES

-216 WKQVNSNSDWNE
+216 WKKSNSESDWNE
-228 LQRFCIENRDENI
+228 LQKFCIENRDENI

-382 YGIEK
+382 CGIEK

-416 KYNPDGFT
+416 KYNPNGFT
-424 NDLKRHNLKVIKEE
+424 NDLKRHNLKVIEEE
-438 INPEDIY
+438 INPDDIY
-445 EKYIENKNAGKGNK
+445 EKYIENKNADRENK

-465 TIKQAQKIYE
+465 TIKQAQNIYD
-475 DLEKILPE
+475 DLAKMLSEK
-483 EDIKNL
+483 DRKNL

-504 EECILEFGKTY
+504 EESILEFGRTY

-574 CFIYTEIKSSNLR
+574 CFVYTEIKSSTLR
-587 DGKYGFIDKEMYDLS
+587 DNKHGFIDKRVYELS

-611 KGQISEKEKINLIND
+611 KGQIYEKEKIALIND
-626 YLTTDNLKNSD
+626 YLTTDNLRSSD
-637 YMKDYDNEYG
+637 YIKAYDKEYDYV
-647 YIKSLTPYT
+647 KKLTPYT
-656 INKKEIELRNINT
+656 ISKDEIELRNINT
-669 IDIIPSPVYEEN
+669 IDIIPSPVYETN
-681 IEDIKDLETKL
+681 IEDIKNFENKL
-692 KDISTLLKEK
+692 KEISDRLKEK
-702 EIDLKRK
+702 GIDLKIRDD
-709 SHLKKEKIILKDAI
+709 LKKEKIILKDAI

-732 YERSLYKNAISK
+732 YEVDLYKNAIK
-744 GMAIKYN
+744 NGNAIKYN
-751 PISLSEFETI
+751 PIRLSEFETI

>member
-1 MNIGERIEN
+1 MDINVRINEILENDIIREIEN
-10 IVDSNIVKELE
+10 
-21 EKLAKPNKS
+21 KLAKPDKT
-30 IKEHTMDLIKELERL
+30 IKEHTMDLIEELNKL

-50 ISEDR
+50 ISDAKLFS
-55 IYYLVETACIYHDI
+55 LVEKGCIYHDI

-76 QNRIE
+76 QKRIE
-81 KSKIKKVKFNENK
+81 RSKDKKVKFNDEK
-94 EVVHNILSIYF
+94 EVAHNILSIYF
-105 IDESIFGKESY
+105 IDDKKFSDIN
-116 EDYLKVVHSV
+116 DYLKVLHSV
-126 LNHHNYCNTYEYI
+126 LNHHNYCNTFEVMRDKKELI
-139 RNNNE
+139 SE
-144 FILEV
+144 LLE
-149 LKGYNINQN
+149 GYNTKKIKKS
-158 LVDFIEILIGDLTD
+158 IENKIAEI
-172 VIEDKES
+172 IEDNES

-216 WKQVNSNSDWNE
+216 WKKSNSESDWNE
-228 LQRFCIENRDENI
+228 LQKFCIENRDENI

-382 YGIEK
+382 CGIEK

-416 KYNPDGFT
+416 KYNPNGFT
-424 NDLKRHNLKVIKEE
+424 NDLKRHNLKVIEEE
-438 INPEDIY
+438 INPDDIY
-445 EKYIENKNAGKGNK
+445 EKYIENKNADRENK

-465 TIKQAQKIYE
+465 TIKQAQNIYD
-475 DLEKILPE
+475 DLAKMLSEK
-483 EDIKNL
+483 DRKNL

-504 EECILEFGKTY
+504 EESILEFGRTY

-574 CFIYTEIKSSNLR
+574 CFVYTEIKSSTLR
-587 DGKYGFIDKEMYDLS
+587 DNQHGFIDKRVYELS

-611 KGQISEKEKINLIND
+611 KGQIYEKEKIALIND
-626 YLTTDNLKNSD
+626 YLTTDNLRSSD
-637 YMKDYDNEYG
+637 YIKAYDKEYDYV
-647 YIKSLTPYT
+647 KKLTPYT
-656 INKKEIELRNINT
+656 ISKDEIELRNINT
-669 IDIIPSPVYEEN
+669 IDIIPSPVYETN
-681 IEDIKDLETKL
+681 IEDIKNFENKL
-692 KDISTLLKEK
+692 KEISDRLKEK
-702 EIDLKRK
+702 GIDLKIRDD
-709 SHLKKEKIILKDAI
+709 LKKEKIILKDAI

-732 YERSLYKNAISK
+732 YEVDLYKNAIK
-744 GMAIKYN
+744 NGNAIKYN
-751 PISLSEFETI
+751 PIRLSEFETI

>member
-1 MNIGERIEN
+1 MDINIRINEILEKDIIQEIEN
-10 IVDSNIVKELE
+10 
-21 EKLAKPNKS
+21 KLAKPDKT
-30 IKEHTMDLIKELERL
+30 IKEHTIDLIKELNKL
-45 KKLGY
+45 KELGY
-50 ISEDR
+50 ISDEKLFLL
-55 IYYLVETACIYHDI
+55 IEKACIYHDI

-76 QNRIE
+76 QKRIE
-81 KSKIKKVKFNENK
+81 KSKEKKVKFNDEK
-94 EVVHNILSIYF
+94 EVAHSILSIYF
-105 IDESIFGKESY
+105 IDDKKFNDINE
-116 EDYLKVVHSV
+116 YLKVLHSV
-126 LNHHNYCNTYEYI
+126 LNHHNYCNTFEVM
-139 RNNNE
+139 RNKKE
-144 FILEV
+144 LISELLE
-149 LKGYNINQN
+149 GYNTKKIKKS
-158 LVDFIEILIGDLTD
+158 IENKIAEI
-172 VIEDKES
+172 IEDDES

-201 PNNFLEE
+201 PNDFLEE
-208 SLNNMMQE
+208 ALNNMMQE
-216 WKQVNSNSDWNE
+216 WKKINIESDWNE
-228 LQRFCIENRDENI
+228 LQRFCIENRNENI

-252 EAGLLWIGDNKGF
+252 EAGLLWIGNNKGF

-285 IHEKDLE
+285 IYEKDLE

-305 YLNNLENKKVDENF
+305 YLNNLENKKVDEKF

-325 NVGKQ
+325 NIGKQ

-357 TTLSYSKIVIDEIQM
+357 TTLSYSRIVIDEIQM

-387 IVELGGKVAILTATL
+387 IVELGGKIAILTATL

-416 KYNPDGFT
+416 KYNPKGFT
-424 NDLKRHNLKVIKEE
+424 NDLKRHNLKVIEKE
-438 INPEDIY
+438 INPDDIY
-445 EKYIENKNAGKGNK
+445 KKYIENKDTGEGNK

-475 DLEKILPE
+475 DLEKMLPE
-483 EDIKNL
+483 EDRKNL

-504 EECILEFGKTY
+504 EESIIEFGRTY

-544 LFTELQDLNSLFQRL
+544 LFTELQDLSSLFQRL

-574 CFIYTEIKSSNLR
+574 CFIYTEIKASTLK
-587 DGKYGFIDKEMYDLS
+587 DGKYGFIDKGIYELS
-602 KSAILSIKE
+602 KGAILSIKE
-611 KGQISEKEKINLIND
+611 KGDISEKEKIDLINKF
-626 YLTTDNLKNSD
+626 LTTENLKSSD
-637 YMKDYDNEYG
+637 YMKDYDNEYE
-647 YIKSLTPYT
+647 YIKRLTPYT
-656 INKKEIELRNINT
+656 INKKEIELRKINT
-669 IDIIPSPVYEEN
+669 IDIIPSPVYEKN
-681 IEDIKDLETKL
+681 IDDIKDKQTKL
-692 KDISTLLKEK
+692 KEISYRLKEK
-702 EIDLKRK
+702 GIDSKERDG
-709 SHLKKEKIILKDAI
+709 LKKEKIILKDAI

-732 YERSLYKNAISK
+732 YELKLYRDAISK

-751 PISLSEFETI
+751 PLLLSEFENI
-761 DIIDCDYDEKGYQN
+761 NIIDCDYDEKGYQ
-775 KNYTDRK
+775 KKDYADRK

>member
-1 MNIGERIEN
+1 MDINVRINEILENDIIQEIEN
-10 IVDSNIVKELE
+10 
-21 EKLAKPNKS
+21 KLAKPDKT
-30 IKEHTMDLIKELERL
+30 IKEHTMDLIEELNKL

-50 ISEDR
+50 ISDDKLFS
-55 IYYLVETACIYHDI
+55 LVEKACIYHDI

-76 QNRIE
+76 QKRIE
-81 KSKIKKVKFNENK
+81 RSKDKKVKFNDEK
-94 EVVHNILSIYF
+94 EVAHNILSIYF
-105 IDESIFGKESY
+105 IDDKKFSDIN
-116 EDYLKVVHSV
+116 DYLKVLHSV
-126 LNHHNYCNTYEYI
+126 LNHHNYCNTFEVMRDKKELI
-139 RNNNE
+139 SE
-144 FILEV
+144 LLE
-149 LKGYNINQN
+149 GYNTKKIKKS
-158 LVDFIEILIGDLTD
+158 IENKIAEI
-172 VIEDKES
+172 IEDNDS

-216 WKQVNSNSDWNE
+216 WKKSNSESDWNE
-228 LQRFCIENRDENI
+228 LQKFCIENRNENI

-357 TTLSYSKIVIDEIQM
+357 TTLSYSKILIDEIQM

-382 YGIEK
+382 CGIEK

-416 KYNPDGFT
+416 KYNPNGFT
-424 NDLKRHNLKVIKEE
+424 NDLKRHNLKVIEEE
-438 INPEDIY
+438 INPDDIY
-445 EKYIENKNAGKGNK
+445 AKYIENKNADRENK

-465 TIKQAQKIYE
+465 TIKQAQNIYD
-475 DLEKILPE
+475 DLAKMLSE
-483 EDIKNL
+483 EDRKNL

-504 EECILEFGKTY
+504 EESILEFGRTY

-574 CFIYTEIKSSNLR
+574 CFIYTEIKSSTLKN
-587 DGKYGFIDKEMYDLS
+587 GKHGFIDKEMYGLS
-602 KSAILSIKE
+602 KSAILSISE

-732 YERSLYKNAISK
+732 YECSLYKNAISK

>member
-1 MNIGERIEN
+1 MDINVRINEILENDIIREIEN
-10 IVDSNIVKELE
+10 
-21 EKLAKPNKS
+21 KLAKPDKT
-30 IKEHTMDLIKELERL
+30 IKEHTMDLIEELNKL

-50 ISEDR
+50 ISDDKLFS
-55 IYYLVETACIYHDI
+55 LVEKACIYHDI

-76 QNRIE
+76 QKRIE
-81 KSKIKKVKFNENK
+81 RSKDKKVKFNDEK
-94 EVVHNILSIYF
+94 EVAHNILSIYF
-105 IDESIFGKESY
+105 IDDKKFSDIN
-116 EDYLKVVHSV
+116 DYLKVLHSV
-126 LNHHNYCNTYEYI
+126 LNHHNYCNTFEVMRDKKELI
-139 RNNNE
+139 SE
-144 FILEV
+144 LLE
-149 LKGYNINQN
+149 GYNTKKIKKS
-158 LVDFIEILIGDLTD
+158 IENKIAEI
-172 VIEDKES
+172 IEDKES

-191 NASAGTVSEY
+191 NASAGIVSEY

-208 SLNNMMQE
+208 ALNNMMQE
-216 WKQVNSNSDWNE
+216 WKKSNSESDWNE
-228 LQRFCIENRDENI
+228 LQKFCIENRDENI

-416 KYNPDGFT
+416 KYNPNGFT
-424 NDLKRHNLKVIKEE
+424 NDLKRHNLKVIEEE
-438 INPEDIY
+438 INPDDIY

-465 TIKQAQKIYE
+465 AIKQAQKIYE

-751 PISLSEFETI
+751 PILLSEFETI

>member
-1 MNIGERIEN
+1 M
-10 IVDSNIVKELE
+10 
-21 EKLAKPNKS
+21 
-30 IKEHTMDLIKELERL
+30 
-45 KKLGY
+45 
-50 ISEDR
+50 
-55 IYYLVETACIYHDI
+55 
-69 GKINKEF
+69 
-76 QNRIE
+76 
-81 KSKIKKVKFNENK
+81 
-94 EVVHNILSIYF
+94 SIYF
-105 IDESIFGKESY
+105 IDDKKFSDIN
-116 EDYLKVVHSV
+116 DYLKVLHSV
-126 LNHHNYCNTYEYI
+126 LNHHNYCNTFEVMRDKKELI
-139 RNNNE
+139 SE
-144 FILEV
+144 LLE
-149 LKGYNINQN
+149 GYNTKKIKKS
-158 LVDFIEILIGDLTD
+158 IENKIAEI
-172 VIEDKES
+172 IEDNES

-216 WKQVNSNSDWNE
+216 WKKSNSESDWNE
-228 LQRFCIENRDENI
+228 LQKFCIENRDENI

-382 YGIEK
+382 CGIEK
-387 IVELGGKVAILTATL
+387 IVELGGKVTILTATL

-416 KYNPDGFT
+416 KYNPNGFT
-424 NDLKRHNLKVIKEE
+424 NDLKRHNLKVIEEE
-438 INPEDIY
+438 INPDDIY
-445 EKYIENKNAGKGNK
+445 EKYIENKNADRENK

-465 TIKQAQKIYE
+465 TIKQAQNIYD
-475 DLEKILPE
+475 DLAKMLSEK
-483 EDIKNL
+483 DRKNL

-504 EECILEFGKTY
+504 EESILEFGRTY

-574 CFIYTEIKSSNLR
+574 CFVYTEIKSSTLR
-587 DGKYGFIDKEMYDLS
+587 DNKHGFIDKRVYELS

-611 KGQISEKEKINLIND
+611 KGQIYEKEKIALIND
-626 YLTTDNLKNSD
+626 YLTTDNLRSSD
-637 YMKDYDNEYG
+637 YIKAYDKEYDYV
-647 YIKSLTPYT
+647 KKLTPYT
-656 INKKEIELRNINT
+656 ISKDEIELRNINT
-669 IDIIPSPVYEEN
+669 IDIIPSPVYETN
-681 IEDIKDLETKL
+681 IEDIKNFENKL
-692 KDISTLLKEK
+692 KEISDRLKEK
-702 EIDLKRK
+702 GIDLKIRDD
-709 SHLKKEKIILKDAI
+709 LKKEKIILKDAI

-732 YERSLYKNAISK
+732 YEVDLYKNAIK
-744 GMAIKYN
+744 NGNAIKYN
-751 PISLSEFETI
+751 PIRLSEFETI

>member
-1 MNIGERIEN
+1 MDINVRINEILENDIIREIEN
-10 IVDSNIVKELE
+10 
-21 EKLAKPNKS
+21 KLAKPDKT
-30 IKEHTMDLIKELERL
+30 IKEHTMDLIEELNKL

-50 ISEDR
+50 ISDAKLFS
-55 IYYLVETACIYHDI
+55 LVEKGCIYHDI

-76 QNRIE
+76 QKRIE
-81 KSKIKKVKFNENK
+81 RSKDKKVKFNDEK
-94 EVVHNILSIYF
+94 EVAHNILSIYF
-105 IDESIFGKESY
+105 IDDKKFSDIN
-116 EDYLKVVHSV
+116 DYLKVLHSV
-126 LNHHNYCNTYEYI
+126 LNHHNYCNTFEVMRDKKELI
-139 RNNNE
+139 SE
-144 FILEV
+144 LLE
-149 LKGYNINQN
+149 GYNTKKIKKS
-158 LVDFIEILIGDLTD
+158 IENKIAEI
-172 VIEDKES
+172 IEDNES

-216 WKQVNSNSDWNE
+216 WKKSNSESDWNE
-228 LQRFCIENRDENI
+228 LQKFCIENRDENI

-382 YGIEK
+382 CGIEK

-416 KYNPDGFT
+416 KYNPNGFT
-424 NDLKRHNLKVIKEE
+424 NDLKRHNLKVIEEE
-438 INPEDIY
+438 INPDDIY
-445 EKYIENKNAGKGNK
+445 EKYIENKNADRENK

-465 TIKQAQKIYE
+465 TIKQAQNIYD
-475 DLEKILPE
+475 DLAKMLSEK
-483 EDIKNL
+483 DRKNL

-504 EECILEFGKTY
+504 EESILEFGRTY

-574 CFIYTEIKSSNLR
+574 CFVYTEIKSSTLR
-587 DGKYGFIDKEMYDLS
+587 DNKHGFIDKRVYELS

-611 KGQISEKEKINLIND
+611 KGQIYEKEKIALIND
-626 YLTTDNLKNSD
+626 YLTTDNLRSSD
-637 YMKDYDNEYG
+637 YIKAYDKEYDYV
-647 YIKSLTPYT
+647 KKLTPYT
-656 INKKEIELRNINT
+656 ISKDEIELRNINT
-669 IDIIPSPVYEEN
+669 IDIIPSPVYETN
-681 IEDIKDLETKL
+681 IEDIKNFENKL
-692 KDISTLLKEK
+692 KEISDRLKEK
-702 EIDLKRK
+702 GIDLKIRDD
-709 SHLKKEKIILKDAI
+709 LKKEKIILKDAI

-732 YERSLYKNAISK
+732 YEVDLYKNAIK
-744 GMAIKYN
+744 NGNAIKYN
-751 PISLSEFETI
+751 PIRLSEFETI

-782 SKQED
+782 SK
-787 YML
+787 

>member
-1 MNIGERIEN
+1 MDINVRINEILENDIIREIEN
-10 IVDSNIVKELE
+10 
-21 EKLAKPNKS
+21 KLAKPDKT
-30 IKEHTMDLIKELERL
+30 IKEHTMDLIEELNKL

-50 ISEDR
+50 ISDDKLFS
-55 IYYLVETACIYHDI
+55 LVEKGCIYHDI

-76 QNRIE
+76 QKRIE
-81 KSKIKKVKFNENK
+81 RSKDKKVKFNDEK
-94 EVVHNILSIYF
+94 EVAHNILSIYF
-105 IDESIFGKESY
+105 IDDKKFSDIN
-116 EDYLKVVHSV
+116 DYLKALHSV
-126 LNHHNYCNTYEYI
+126 LNHHNYCNTFEVMRDKKELI
-139 RNNNE
+139 SE
-144 FILEV
+144 LLE
-149 LKGYNINQN
+149 GYNTKKIKKS
-158 LVDFIEILIGDLTD
+158 IENKIAEI
-172 VIEDKES
+172 IEDNDS

-216 WKQVNSNSDWNE
+216 WKKSNSESDWNE
-228 LQRFCIENRDENI
+228 LQKFCIENRNENI

-319 DLLEYE
+319 DLIEYE

-382 YGIEK
+382 CGIEK

-416 KYNPDGFT
+416 KYNPNGFT
-424 NDLKRHNLKVIKEE
+424 NDLKRHNLKVIEEE
-438 INPEDIY
+438 INPDDIY
-445 EKYIENKNAGKGNK
+445 AKYIENKNADRENK

-465 TIKQAQKIYE
+465 TIKQAQNIYD
-475 DLEKILPE
+475 DLAKMLSE
-483 EDIKNL
+483 EDRKNL

-504 EECILEFGKTY
+504 EESILEFGRTY

-574 CFIYTEIKSSNLR
+574 CFIYTEIKSSTLKN
-587 DGKYGFIDKEMYDLS
+587 GKHGFIDKEMYGLS
-602 KSAILSIKE
+602 KSAILSISE

-732 YERSLYKNAISK
+732 YECSLYKNAISK

>member
-1 MNIGERIEN
+1 MDINVRINEILENDIIREIEN
-10 IVDSNIVKELE
+10 
-21 EKLAKPNKS
+21 KLAKPDKT
-30 IKEHTMDLIKELERL
+30 IKEHTMDLIEELNKL

-50 ISEDR
+50 ISDGKLFS
-55 IYYLVETACIYHDI
+55 LVEKACIYHDI

-76 QNRIE
+76 QKRIE
-81 KSKIKKVKFNENK
+81 RSKDKKVKFNDEK
-94 EVVHNILSIYF
+94 EVAHNILSIYF
-105 IDESIFGKESY
+105 IDDKKFSDIN
-116 EDYLKVVHSV
+116 DYLKVLHSV
-126 LNHHNYCNTYEYI
+126 LNHHNYCNTFEVMRDKKELI
-139 RNNNE
+139 SE
-144 FILEV
+144 LLE
-149 LKGYNINQN
+149 GYNTKKIKKS
-158 LVDFIEILIGDLTD
+158 IENKIAEI
-172 VIEDKES
+172 IEDNES

-216 WKQVNSNSDWNE
+216 WKKSNSESDWNE
-228 LQRFCIENRDENI
+228 LQKFCIENRDENI

-319 DLLEYE
+319 DLIEYE

-343 FDFVFKY
+343 FDFIFKY

-382 YGIEK
+382 CGIEK

-416 KYNPDGFT
+416 KYNPNGFT
-424 NDLKRHNLKVIKEE
+424 NDLKRHNLKVIEEE
-438 INPEDIY
+438 INPDDIY
-445 EKYIENKNAGKGNK
+445 EKYIENKNADRENK

-465 TIKQAQKIYE
+465 TIKQAQNIYD
-475 DLEKILPE
+475 DLAKMLSE
-483 EDIKNL
+483 EDRKNL

-504 EECILEFGKTY
+504 EESILEFGRTY

-559 GRCNRKGKKDSSKHN
+559 GRCNRKGKKDSSKPN
-574 CFIYTEIKSSNLR
+574 CFIYTEIKSSTLR
-587 DGKYGFIDKEMYDLS
+587 TGKHGFIDKEMYGLS
-602 KSAILSIKE
+602 KSAILSISE

-669 IDIIPSPVYEEN
+669 IDIIPSPVYETN
-681 IEDIKDLETKL
+681 IEDIKNLENKL
-692 KDISTLLKEK
+692 KEISDRLKEK
-702 EIDLKRK
+702 GIDLKIRDD
-709 SHLKKEKIILKDAI
+709 LKKEKIILKDAI

-732 YERSLYKNAISK
+732 YEVDLYKNAIK
-744 GMAIKYN
+744 NGNAIKYN
-751 PISLSEFETI
+751 PIRLSEFEAI

-775 KNYTDRK
+775 KNYENRK
-782 SKQED
+782 TKQED
-787 YML
+787 YMI

>member
-1 MNIGERIEN
+1 MDINVRINEILENDIIREIEN
-10 IVDSNIVKELE
+10 
-21 EKLAKPNKS
+21 KLAKPDKT
-30 IKEHTMDLIKELERL
+30 IKEHTMDLIEELNKL

-50 ISEDR
+50 ISDDKLFS
-55 IYYLVETACIYHDI
+55 LVEKACIYHDI

-76 QNRIE
+76 QKRIE
-81 KSKIKKVKFNENK
+81 RSKDKKVKFNDEK
-94 EVVHNILSIYF
+94 EVAHNILSIYF
-105 IDESIFGKESY
+105 IDDKKFSDIN
-116 EDYLKVVHSV
+116 DYLKVLHSV
-126 LNHHNYCNTYEYI
+126 LNHHNYCNTFEVMRDKKELI
-139 RNNNE
+139 SE
-144 FILEV
+144 LLE
-149 LKGYNINQN
+149 GYNTKKIKKS
-158 LVDFIEILIGDLTD
+158 IENKIAEI
-172 VIEDKES
+172 IEDNES

-216 WKQVNSNSDWNE
+216 WKKSNSESDWNE
-228 LQRFCIENRDENI
+228 LQKFCIENRDENI

-459 ILVVCN
+459 ILLVCN
-465 TIKQAQKIYE
+465 TIKQAQNIYD
-475 DLEKILPE
+475 DLAKILSE
-483 EDIKNL
+483 EDRKNL

-559 GRCNRKGKKDSSKHN
+559 GRCNRKGKKDSSKPN
-574 CFIYTEIKSSNLR
+574 CFIYTEIKSSTLR
-587 DGKYGFIDKEMYDLS
+587 TGKHGFIDKEMYGLS
-602 KSAILSIKE
+602 KSAILSISE

-751 PISLSEFETI
+751 PILLSEFEII

>member
-1 MNIGERIEN
+1 MDINVRINEILENDIIREIEN
-10 IVDSNIVKELE
+10 
-21 EKLAKPNKS
+21 KLAKPDKT
-30 IKEHTMDLIKELERL
+30 IKEHTMDLIEELNKL

-50 ISEDR
+50 ISDAKLFS
-55 IYYLVETACIYHDI
+55 LVEKGCIYHDI

-76 QNRIE
+76 QKRIE
-81 KSKIKKVKFNENK
+81 RSKDKKVKFNDEK
-94 EVVHNILSIYF
+94 EVAHNILSIYF
-105 IDESIFGKESY
+105 IDDKKFSDIN
-116 EDYLKVVHSV
+116 DYLKVLHSV
-126 LNHHNYCNTYEYI
+126 LNHHNYCNTFEVMRDKKELI
-139 RNNNE
+139 SE
-144 FILEV
+144 LLE
-149 LKGYNINQN
+149 GYNTKKIKKS
-158 LVDFIEILIGDLTD
+158 IENKIAEI
-172 VIEDKES
+172 IEDNES

-216 WKQVNSNSDWNE
+216 WKKSNSESDWNE
-228 LQRFCIENRDENI
+228 LQKFCIENRDENI

-382 YGIEK
+382 CGIEK

-416 KYNPDGFT
+416 KYNPNGFT
-424 NDLKRHNLKVIKEE
+424 NDLKRHNLKVIEEE
-438 INPEDIY
+438 INPDDIY
-445 EKYIENKNAGKGNK
+445 EKYIENKNADRENK

-465 TIKQAQKIYE
+465 TIKQAQNIYD
-475 DLEKILPE
+475 DLAKMLSEK
-483 EDIKNL
+483 DRKNL

-504 EECILEFGKTY
+504 EESILEFGRTY

-574 CFIYTEIKSSNLR
+574 CFVYTEIKSSTLR
-587 DGKYGFIDKEMYDLS
+587 DNKHGFIDKRVYELS

-611 KGQISEKEKINLIND
+611 KGQIYEKEKIALIND
-626 YLTTDNLKNSD
+626 YLTTDNLRSSD
-637 YMKDYDNEYG
+637 YIKAYDKEYDYV
-647 YIKSLTPYT
+647 KKLTPYT
-656 INKKEIELRNINT
+656 ISKDEIELRNINT
-669 IDIIPSPVYEEN
+669 IDIIPSPVYETN
-681 IEDIKDLETKL
+681 IEDIKNFENKL
-692 KDISTLLKEK
+692 KEISDRLKEK
-702 EIDLKRK
+702 GIDLKIRDD
-709 SHLKKEKIILKDAI
+709 LKKEKIILKDAI

-732 YERSLYKNAISK
+732 YEVDLYKNAIK
-744 GMAIKYN
+744 NGNAIKYN
-751 PISLSEFETI
+751 PIRLSEFETI

>member
-1 MNIGERIEN
+1 MDINVRINEILENDIILEIEN
-10 IVDSNIVKELE
+10 
-21 EKLAKPNKS
+21 KLAKPDKT
-30 IKEHTMDLIKELERL
+30 IKEHTMDLIDELNKL

-50 ISEDR
+50 ISDDKLFS
-55 IYYLVETACIYHDI
+55 LVEKGCIYHDI

-76 QNRIE
+76 QKRIE
-81 KSKIKKVKFNENK
+81 RSKDKKVKFNDEK
-94 EVVHNILSIYF
+94 EVAHNILSIYF
-105 IDESIFGKESY
+105 IDDKKFSDIN
-116 EDYLKVVHSV
+116 DYLKVLHSV
-126 LNHHNYCNTYEYI
+126 LNHHNYCNTFEVMRDKKELI
-139 RNNNE
+139 SE
-144 FILEV
+144 LLE
-149 LKGYNINQN
+149 GYNTKKIKKS
-158 LVDFIEILIGDLTD
+158 IENKIAEI
-172 VIEDKES
+172 IEDNES

-216 WKQVNSNSDWNE
+216 WKKSNSESDWNE
-228 LQRFCIENRDENI
+228 LQKFCIENRDENI

-587 DGKYGFIDKEMYDLS
+587 DGKYGFIEKEMYDLS
-602 KSAILSIKE
+602 KNAILSIKE

-751 PISLSEFETI
+751 PILLSEFETI